1 MVMRLRRA
9 ASMLA
14 LAALLAATM
23 VGGAPG
29 SDEIDAELV
38 GFLAQLPPGG
48 LRLPPAAIATAAL
61 EVPNEQGGPRIV
73 FAVEFGPRTDVA
85 LRENAVRNGEL
96 VVIEGVLRPG
106 RLRVRR
112 IGDVDV
118 VEFRGRAA
126 LPAGPLALPASADR
140 LLDVVLDG
148 ASSLAVTFLITP
160 RTTAPRTSLRDGQPV
175 TLTVVTGR
183 SLVVDLET
191 AGPR

>member
-1 MVMRLRRA
+1 
-9 ASMLA
+9 
-14 LAALLAATM
+14 
-23 VGGAPG
+23 
-29 SDEIDAELV
+29 
-38 GFLAQLPPGG
+38 
-48 LRLPPAAIATAAL
+48 
-61 EVPNEQGGPRIV
+61 
-73 FAVEFGPRTDVA
+73 VEFGPRTDVA